1 MLSSFPELNFPVVG
15 ADRVK
20 TRKLAHCCVSDK
32 VDVHPLKIINFS
44 LCTHIIGLNQ
54 KVYRVNLSYF

>member
-1 MLSSFPELNFPVVG
+1 MLSSFPELIFSVLC

-20 TRKLAHCCVSDK
+20 TRKLAHCFVPDE
-32 VDVHPLKIINFS
+32 VDVHPLKSINFS

-54 KVYRVNLSYF
+54 KVYRVNLSFF